1 MDYSPPGSSVH
12 GISQARI
19 LEWVAIFFY
28 FFSPRNLLNIG
39 MEPMSPSLKLDS
51 LPLGHLG
58 SLHIHNG
65 LPQGTLPH
73 FLNVGRAYIPNAD
86 L

>member
-1 MDYSPPGSSVH
+1 
-12 GISQARI
+12 
-19 LEWVAIFFY
+19 
-28 FFSPRNLLNIG
+28 
-39 MEPMSPSLKLDS
+39 MSPSLKLDS